1 MRKDGDDD
9 SVMSNLRT
17 LCHPAKIC
25 IPSRAGDSNMN
36 LERELIVTGESQDVV
51 DSARLSI
58 WKFIREEIGVD
69 IVQMNPLIQE
79 QIDLETPWLEMFESG
94 SVSRPSSPQASG
106 LRFDDVCAINL
117 GTKSSLTKHSRR
129 KA

>member
-1 MRKDGDDD
+1 MNKERK
-9 SVMSNLRT
+9 
-17 LCHPAKIC
+17 
-25 IPSRAGDSNMN
+25 
-36 LERELIVTGESQDVV
+36 LIVTGESQDVV
-51 DSARLSI
+51 DRARLSI

-106 LRFDDVCAINL
+106 LRCDDMCAINL
-117 GTKSSLTKHSRR
+117 GTKSTLTRHSQR
-129 KA
+129 KANLRKTKVGSKRKD